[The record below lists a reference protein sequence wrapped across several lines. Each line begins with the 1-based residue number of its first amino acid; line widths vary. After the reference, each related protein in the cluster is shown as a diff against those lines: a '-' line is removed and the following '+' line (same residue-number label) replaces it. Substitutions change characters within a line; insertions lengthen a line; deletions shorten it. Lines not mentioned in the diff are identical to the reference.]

1 MGTDFAREKKFYFT
15 GYARPKFAYVENLCI
30 KAVQFSPTEPCYQH

>member
-15 GYARPKFAYVENLCI
+15 GYARRKLAYVENLCI
-30 KAVQFSPTEPCYQH
+30 RAARFFTIEPCCQY